1 MDNVPSIP
9 SGDSPAPAPE
19 AQAPEQS
26 LPTEVVEVADGT
38 YEAMIPSKE
47 EVARQ
52 NAQAEEQAQQEKR
65 LAGKYDSVDAL
76 EKAYLELQSKFGDRS
91 DNQAAPTPEP
101 QQEDRGFSVERGIE
115 EIVQAAGLRD
125 EDIITQW
132 QQNRQLLP
140 EQYEAFKRQGYGK
153 EVVDTFIA
161 GQEAQAAGRQAAQ
174 DNMKND
180 AMNLCG
186 GESKYDMLMA
196 WAETAYDEGQKQL
209 INERLADPRQY
220 QGAIKEML
228 FDWDAKVGADRS
240 ASLAQPGSA
249 PAPDASG
256 FTSTHEV
263 LQAMAELK
271 AKGYADDVLAAK
283 LSNTPDH
290 LIQGVDSW
298 HTT

>member
-26 LPTEVVEVADGT
+26 LPTEVVEVGDGT

-47 EVARQ
+47 EVV
-52 NAQAEEQAQQEKR
+52 AQQEQAKEEHR

-76 EKAYLELQSKFGDRS
+76 EKAYLELQSKMGDRPQE
-91 DNQAAPTPEP
+91 NTAAPTPENQP
-101 QQEDRGFSVERGIE
+101 EEDRGFSVERGIE
-115 EIVQAAGLRD
+115 EIVKATGLRD

-132 QQNRQLLP
+132 QQNKQLLP
-140 EQYEAFKRQGYGK
+140 EQYEAFKQQGYGK

-161 GQEAQAAGRQAAQ
+161 GQEAQAAGRQTAQ
-174 DNMKND
+174 DNMKSD
-180 AMNLCG
+180 AANLCG
-186 GESKYDMLMA
+186 GEAKYDMLMA

-228 FDWDAKVGADRS
+228 FDWDSKVGADRS

-249 PAPDASG
+249 PAPDAAG

-271 AKGYADDVLAAK
+271 AKGYADEVLAAK
-283 LSNTPDH
+283 ISNTPDH
-290 LIQGVDSW
+290 LIQGIDSW